1 MSCGF
6 AVAGDNHAGQPR
18 SPAGR
23 SWGVAAR
30 AASFGVRPELP
41 LGPERRHTIESN
53 NQTVS

>member
-6 AVAGDNHAGQPR
+6 AVAGDPA
-18 SPAGR
+18 AGR

-30 AASFGVRPELP
+30 EASFGVRSELP
-41 LGPERRHTIESN
+41 LGPERSHNIESS